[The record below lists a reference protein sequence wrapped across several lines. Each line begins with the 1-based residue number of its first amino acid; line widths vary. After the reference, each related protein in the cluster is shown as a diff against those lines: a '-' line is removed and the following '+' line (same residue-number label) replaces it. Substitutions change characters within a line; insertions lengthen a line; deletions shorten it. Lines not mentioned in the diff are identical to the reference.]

1 MEKRDVTSK
10 PLVSV
15 ITPTYNHEKY
25 IGHCI
30 QSVIN
35 QTYTNWEMWILDDG
49 SPDNTASIAESYS
62 VCDSRVHLIRQENKG
77 IFCLAEN
84 YNRLLSECRGE
95 WIAILEGDD
104 YWEPEK
110 LQVQIEAVANFPEA
124 VMCWAKAASRV
135 GAGDAVYQI
144 HPVNSP
150 KNREYYDNMPPGNIF
165 NVIFDDFLP
174 PLTYLIRKSSLE
186 MMGGFIQVQPFPAV
200 DLSTVLQLSLIG
212 RFVFVDQVLGT
223 WRIFPDQ
230 TTKTK
235 TLEILE
241 GSQAIIT
248 SHFDKIK
255 ETHQELLKYDLSLIR
270 KNYRKRKMI
279 TLTRSGRFKLIRK
292 DFKGARRDYIQA
304 LKIPVWSELLWIIR
318 ALTGLIFSFLNM
330 DVEKLAQWFGKGSLK
345 SMLFML

>member
-1 MEKRDVTSK
+1 MVNENFTSN

-25 IGHCI
+25 IGQCI

-35 QTYTNWEMWILDDG
+35 QTYTHWEMWILDDG
-49 SPDNTASIAESYS
+49 SKDQTAEVAASLANS
-62 VCDSRVHLIRQENKG
+62 DSRVHLIQQENKG

-84 YNRLLSECRGE
+84 YNRLLSACNGK

-104 YWEPEK
+104 YWEPDK
-110 LQVQIEAVANFPEA
+110 LKVQIEAVKDFPEA
-124 VMCWAKAASRV
+124 VMCWGKAASRV
-135 GAGDAVYQI
+135 GTGESVYQV
-144 HPVNSP
+144 HPVNAS
-150 KNREYYDNMPPGNIF
+150 KNRDYYDNVPEGTIF

-174 PLTYLIRKSSLE
+174 PLTYLIRRSALE
-186 MMGGFIQVQPFPAV
+186 KIGGFIQVQPFPAV
-200 DLSTVLQLSLIG
+200 DLSTVLQLSLKG

-241 GSQAIIT
+241 GSQSIIT
-248 SHFDKIK
+248 SHFMKIS
-255 ETHQELLKYDLSLIR
+255 ETHHDILKYDLNFIR

-279 TLTRSGRFKLIRK
+279 TFTRSGRFKLIKK
-292 DFKGARRDYIQA
+292 DFRGARRDYFQA
-304 LKIPVWSELLWIIR
+304 LRIPVWSEFLWMLR
-318 ALTGLIFSFLNM
+318 AFTGLIFSYMKM
-330 DVEKLAQWFGKGSLK
+330 DVEELARWFGKGSLK
-345 SMLFML
+345 NLS